1 MVAYE
6 IRDANPCQTRLITR
20 FDRSAEDRYGPLMRE
35 ISDTTLVGKGGKEP
49 MTKETEGP
57 SHAVSK
63 ALDAVDLDRAV
74 TLVQEVCRIPSILGA
89 EGELASFLAS
99 VMSDSGFEDV
109 QLQPVLPDR
118 PNAVGHVTLGDG
130 PTVVLTGHMDTKPVS
145 QGWTKT
151 EPFSGALIDGAV
163 YGHGVMDMKAAL
175 ACQIVA
181 IEAVRASGAAAG
193 GTLSMAAVS
202 DHMGEQLGSIAYFDS
217 FDADLCVLGELTDN
231 QVCLGHRGRYYFDVT
246 TLGRSAHTCHKPQ
259 AINANVLAAQAVL
272 ALDASKYEPS
282 LEPWIVELFGAET
295 YMAPGRIY
303 GGLPPGGPSM
313 IPDEC
318 VIRVDCRPQPGVTI
332 EEVRA
337 EIDRCLAVAAEADP
351 RFRADVVLADVKSG
365 YLANPEDEVVRL
377 MRSAVRQVRGS
388 EPPLVVENWL
398 GDTASFGEKVPTV
411 IFGPGGPPVYCPDE
425 HLTVEDIH
433 EATKVYAAF
442 AALALAAPEGT

>member
-1 MVAYE
+1 MDVGTGSTFVAE
-6 IRDANPCQTRLITR
+6 SVLR
-20 FDRSAEDRYGPLMRE
+20 
-35 ISDTTLVGKGGKEP
+35 TLDLGR
-49 MTKETEGP
+49 
-57 SHAVSK
+57 
-63 ALDAVDLDRAV
+63 AVD
-74 TLVQEVCRIPSILGA
+74 LVQEVCRIPSVLGE
-89 EGELASFLAS
+89 EGDLAAFLAS
-99 VMSDSGFEDV
+99 VMRESAFDDV
-109 QLQPVLPDR
+109 ELQPVVEDR
-118 PNAVGHVTLGDG
+118 PNAVGHVSLGDG

-145 QGWTKT
+145 HGWSVT

-181 IEAVRASGAAAG
+181 IEAVRASGLPARGRLA
-193 GTLSMAAVS
+193 MAAVS
-202 DHMGEQLGSIAYFDS
+202 DHMGDQLGSIAYFDTHP
-217 FDADLCVLGELTDN
+217 ADLCVLGELTDN

-246 TLGRSAHTCHKPQ
+246 TRGRSAHTCHKPQ

-272 ALDASKYEPS
+272 ALDASKYEPD
-282 LEPWIVELFGAET
+282 LEPWVVDLFGAET
-295 YMAPGRIY
+295 YVVPGRIY
-303 GGLPPGGPSM
+303 GGLAPGGPSM

-365 YLANPEDEVVRL
+365 YLADPDDEVVRL
-377 MRSAVRQVRGS
+377 MRSAVREVRGGE

-398 GDTASFGEKVPTV
+398 GDTASFGAKVPTV

-425 HLTVEDIH
+425 HLTVADIE
-433 EATKVYAAF
+433 EATKVYAVF
-442 AALALAAPEGT
+442 AALALTSGEGA